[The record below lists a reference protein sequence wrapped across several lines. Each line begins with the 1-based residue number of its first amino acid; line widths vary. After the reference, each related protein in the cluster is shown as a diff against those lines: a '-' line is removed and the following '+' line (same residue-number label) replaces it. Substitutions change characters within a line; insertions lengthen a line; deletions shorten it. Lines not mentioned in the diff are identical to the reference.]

1 MRSVWNWGK
10 GAHWAQ
16 GERDSRFS
24 RRCLK
29 RDIER
34 ESFQGREVGFRL
46 THVDISDIVEID
58 GRIQGFEKAAA

>member
-1 MRSVWNWGK
+1 VWNWGK

-24 RRCLK
+24 RKCLK

-34 ESFQGREVGFRL
+34 ERELSGEGSEF
-46 THVDISDIVEID
+46 
-58 GRIQGFEKAAA
+58 